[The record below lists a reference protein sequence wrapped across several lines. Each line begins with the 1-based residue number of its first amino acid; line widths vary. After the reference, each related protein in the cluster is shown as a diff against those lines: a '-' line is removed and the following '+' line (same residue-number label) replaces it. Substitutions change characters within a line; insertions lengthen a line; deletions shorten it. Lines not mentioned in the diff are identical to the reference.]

1 MNKHFFYL
9 ILLFCI
15 SSCQPIT
22 KKMMNI
28 EGVVSSEYNGQI
40 IYLVPRPHPT
50 PETVDSAY
58 IVNGTFSFSIPAD
71 SAIYDI
77 VISRRANAPIQRLLI
92 VAEEGTLH
100 ANMGMN
106 SSGTGTP
113 LNNQLQHWKEQ
124 MESAGEKAA
133 LLSQKINKNKKDS
146 TFTGRFNK
154 NKKDSTITAIL
165 KKQRDSIYES
175 FGDSTFCF
183 IKQNLNPLGG
193 YLFMTLE
200 HMFNEQ
206 QANDLKRLGIE
217 KWKPEP

>member
-1 MNKHFFYL
+1 
-9 ILLFCI
+9 
-15 SSCQPIT
+15 
-22 KKMMNI
+22 MNI

-100 ANMGMN
+100 TTIGMN
-106 SSGTGTP
+106 SSSTGTP

-133 LLSQKINKNKKDS
+133 LLSQKINKNKKD
-146 TFTGRFNK
+146 N
-154 NKKDSTITAIL
+154 TITAIL
-165 KKQRDSIYES
+165 RGQRDSIYES

-193 YLFMTLE
+193 YLFMTL
-200 HMFNEQ
+200 
-206 QANDLKRLGIE
+206 
-217 KWKPEP
+217 

>member
-40 IYLVPRPHPT
+40 IYLVPRPHP
-50 PETVDSAY
+50 
-58 IVNGTFSFSIPAD
+58 AD

-100 ANMGMN
+100 TTIGMN
-106 SSGTGTP
+106 SSSTGTP

-133 LLSQKINKNKKDS
+133 LLSQKINKNKKD
-146 TFTGRFNK
+146 N
-154 NKKDSTITAIL
+154 TITAIL
-165 KKQRDSIYES
+165 RGQRDSIYES

>member
-15 SSCQPIT
+15 SSCQPIA
-22 KKMMNI
+22 KKLMNI

-50 PETVDSAY
+50 PETVDSA
-58 IVNGTFSFSIPAD
+58 
-71 SAIYDI
+71 IYDI
-77 VISRRANAPIQRLLI
+77 VISRRANAPIQRLLV

-106 SSGTGTP
+106 SSGIGTP

-133 LLSQKINKNKKDS
+133 LLSQKI
-146 TFTGRFNK
+146 NK

>member
-1 MNKHFFYL
+1 MKK
-9 ILLFCI
+9 
-15 SSCQPIT
+15 QPYYRR
-22 KKMMNI
+22 K
-28 EGVVSSEYNGQI
+28 
-40 IYLVPRPHPT
+40 
-50 PETVDSAY
+50 
-58 IVNGTFSFSIPAD
+58 SI
-71 SAIYDI
+71 
-77 VISRRANAPIQRLLI
+77 
-92 VAEEGTLH
+92 
-100 ANMGMN
+100 
-106 SSGTGTP
+106 
-113 LNNQLQHWKEQ
+113 
-124 MESAGEKAA
+124 
-133 LLSQKINKNKKDS
+133 
-146 TFTGRFNK
+146 K

>member
-1 MNKHFFYL
+1 
-9 ILLFCI
+9 
-15 SSCQPIT
+15 
-22 KKMMNI
+22 MNI

-100 ANMGMN
+100 ANMDMN
-106 SSGTGTP
+106 SSGIGTP

-133 LLSQKINKNKKDS
+133 LLSQKINKNKKD
-146 TFTGRFNK
+146 N
-154 NKKDSTITAIL
+154 TITAIL

>member
-1 MNKHFFYL
+1 MHQQLSADNEE
-9 ILLFCI
+9 
-15 SSCQPIT
+15 
-22 KKMMNI
+22 ND
-28 EGVVSSEYNGQI
+28 EYRRSGIFGIQRANHIFGS
-40 IYLVPRPHPT
+40 T
-50 PETVDSAY
+50 PPSHS
-58 IVNGTFSFSIPAD
+58 VNGTFSFSIPAD

-146 TFTGRFNK
+146 T
-154 NKKDSTITAIL
+154 ITAIL

>member
-77 VISRRANAPIQRLLI
+77 VISRRANAPIQRLLV

-106 SSGTGTP
+106 SSGIGTP

-133 LLSQKINKNKKDS
+133 LLSQKINKNKKD
-146 TFTGRFNK
+146 N
-154 NKKDSTITAIL
+154 TITTIL
-165 KKQRDSIYES
+165 KGQRDSIYES

>member
-1 MNKHFFYL
+1 MEQPPFSKD
-9 ILLFCI
+9 
-15 SSCQPIT
+15 SSCQPIA
-22 KKMMNI
+22 KKLMNI

-77 VISRRANAPIQRLLI
+77 VISRRANAPIQRLLV

-106 SSGTGTP
+106 SSGIGTP

-133 LLSQKINKNKKDS
+133 LLSQKI
-146 TFTGRFNK
+146 NK

>member
-1 MNKHFFYL
+1 MNKQFFYL

-100 ANMGMN
+100 TTIGMN
-106 SSGTGTP
+106 SSSTGTP

-133 LLSQKINKNKKDS
+133 LLSQKINKNKKD
-146 TFTGRFNK
+146 N
-154 NKKDSTITAIL
+154 TITAIL
-165 KKQRDSIYES
+165 RGQRDSIYES

>member
-15 SSCQPIT
+15 RSCQPIA
-22 KKMMNI
+22 KKLMNI

-77 VISRRANAPIQRLLI
+77 VISRRANAPIQRLLV

-106 SSGTGTP
+106 SSGIGTP

-133 LLSQKINKNKKDS
+133 LLSQKI
-146 TFTGRFNK
+146 NK

>member
-9 ILLFCI
+9 IFVLCI
-15 SSCQPIT
+15 SSCQPAAM
-22 KKMMNI
+22 KMMNI

-58 IVNGTFSFSIPAD
+58 IENGTFSFSIPAD

-100 ANMGMN
+100 ANMSIN
-106 SSGTGTP
+106 SSATGTP

-124 MESAGEKAA
+124 MESAGGKAA
-133 LLSQKINKNKKDS
+133 LLSQKITKNKE
-146 TFTGRFNK
+146 N
-154 NKKDSTITAIL
+154 STITATL
-165 KKQRDSIYES
+165 KEQRDSIYES

-206 QANDLKRLGIE
+206 QTHDLKRLGIE
-217 KWKPEP
+217 KWKPEPRENK

>member
-1 MNKHFFYL
+1 
-9 ILLFCI
+9 
-15 SSCQPIT
+15 
-22 KKMMNI
+22 MNI

-100 ANMGMN
+100 TTIGMN
-106 SSGTGTP
+106 SSSTGTP

-133 LLSQKINKNKKDS
+133 LLSQKINKNKKD
-146 TFTGRFNK
+146 N
-154 NKKDSTITAIL
+154 TITAIL
-165 KKQRDSIYES
+165 RGQRDSIYES

-217 KWKPEP
+217 NGNPNHEKTNRQYLRLPVLYSLLDILLLLLSISSAL

>member
-1 MNKHFFYL
+1 MHQQLSADSKE
-9 ILLFCI
+9 
-15 SSCQPIT
+15 T
-22 KKMMNI
+22 D
-28 EGVVSSEYNGQI
+28 EYRRSGIFGIQRANHIFGST
-40 IYLVPRPHPT
+40 PHPT

-77 VISRRANAPIQRLLI
+77 VISRRANAPIQRLLV

-106 SSGTGTP
+106 SSGIGTP

-133 LLSQKINKNKKDS
+133 LLSQKI
-146 TFTGRFNK
+146 NK

>member
-1 MNKHFFYL
+1 
-9 ILLFCI
+9 
-15 SSCQPIT
+15 
-22 KKMMNI
+22 MNI

-77 VISRRANAPIQRLLI
+77 VISRRANAPIQRLLV

-100 ANMGMN
+100 TNMGMN

-133 LLSQKINKNKKDS
+133 LLSQKI
-146 TFTGRFNK
+146 NK

>member
-9 ILLFCI
+9 ISLFCI

-100 ANMGMN
+100 ANMDMN

-146 TFTGRFNK
+146 T
-154 NKKDSTITAIL
+154 ITAIL
-165 KKQRDSIYES
+165 KGQRDSIYEN

>member
-15 SSCQPIT
+15 RSCQPIT

-100 ANMGMN
+100 ANMDMN
-106 SSGTGTP
+106 SSGIGTP

-124 MESAGEKAA
+124 MESAGKKAA
-133 LLSQKINKNKKDS
+133 LLSQKINKNKKD
-146 TFTGRFNK
+146 N
-154 NKKDSTITAIL
+154 TITAIL